1 MKLRIA
7 GAQIPVTGSMKDN
20 CMAILR
26 AVNFAIEE
34 KADILLTPEG
44 SLSGYTG
51 AFDQN
56 MLNGM
61 LKTVVTRA
69 SEGKL
74 GLALGT
80 CWYDEGDP
88 NCYNQIRF
96 YDGDGVYLGSH
107 CKILLCKSLVPDEI
121 RGIDEPFRSKPLDTF
136 QFKGV
141 TIGAL
146 ICNDLW
152 ANPGCTPMPDLHLTQ
167 RLSELGAKI
176 VFHAVNGG
184 RSPDEFSQVVA
195 WQYHESN
202 LRMRARAG
210 RLWIV
215 TADNCHPE
223 DQQCS
228 APSGVVNPDG
238 NWICKAPSL
247 GERYFAHTVE
257 L

>member
-7 GAQIPVTGSMKDN
+7 GAQIPVTGSMEDN
-20 CMAILR
+20 FKAVMR
-26 AVNFAIEE
+26 AVDFAIDE

-51 AFDQN
+51 EFDQDVLEE
-56 MLNGM
+56 MLR
-61 LKTVVTRA
+61 KIVARA
-69 SEGKL
+69 RKGKL
-74 GLALGT
+74 SLALGT
-80 CWYDEGDP
+80 CFHDAGDQ

-96 YDGDGVYLGSH
+96 YDGDGVHLGSH
-107 CKILLCKSLVPDEI
+107 CKILLCKSLTRSGD
-121 RGIDEPFRSKPLDTF
+121 RSIDESFSSKPLSAF
-136 QFKGV
+136 QFKGIA
-141 TIGAL
+141 IGAL

-152 ANPGCTPMPDLHLTQ
+152 ANPGCTPMPDPHLTQ
-167 RLSELGAKI
+167 QLSGLGVKI

-184 RSPDEFSQVVA
+184 RSPDEFSRVVA

-210 RLWIV
+210 GLWIV
-215 TADNCHPE
+215 TVDNCYPE

-238 NWICKAPSL
+238 DWVCRAPSM
-247 GERYFAHTVE
+247 GERFFAHTIE